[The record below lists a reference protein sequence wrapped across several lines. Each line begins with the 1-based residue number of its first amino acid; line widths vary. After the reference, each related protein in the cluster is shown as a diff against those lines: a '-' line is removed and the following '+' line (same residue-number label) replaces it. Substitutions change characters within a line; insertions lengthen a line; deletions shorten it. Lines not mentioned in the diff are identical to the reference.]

1 MADLGT
7 RGNVMGPQPIGRRNE
22 NPPEMTATA
31 EQVLELMLAGK
42 SAELVRLAMPACSGQ
57 MAEFAA
63 SVPPGKCSSYE
74 VIALAHVNRH
84 YYVKARLTAAEPVTV
99 QFRLGEHEGRW
110 MVWEVINLTGRR
122 GAWTR

>member
-1 MADLGT
+1 MADLGM
-7 RGNVMGPQPIGRRNE
+7 RGNVMGPQPIARRSE
-22 NPPEMTATA
+22 TPAEMTATA
-31 EQVLELMLAGK
+31 QQVLELMLAGK
-42 SAELVRLAMPACSGQ
+42 SAELALLAMPACSGE

-63 SVPPGKCSSYE
+63 TVPPGQCSGYE

-84 YYVKARLTAAEPVTV
+84 YYVKARLTGAQPVTV

-110 MVWEVINLTGRR
+110 MVWEVMNLSGRR